1 MIFWVKDCKED
12 GNTIQL
18 RDRRFAYNL
27 QFFGEGGDKTEK
39 ATPKKLDDARKEGR
53 VARSSDLI
61 NGFMLLLM
69 FFVLKLFGG
78 IMAGLF
84 LDSFVKYYN
93 KASDISM
100 EVFDVR
106 QAVNLSN
113 EIILDIVIASLP
125 VLIGSFIVALVGN
138 IVQVGWKVTGKP
150 LKPKLDRLNPI
161 GGLKRMF
168 SQEKVVELIKSILKV
183 LAIALV
189 AYNEVKDRW
198 KFILNLY
205 DFEFMQAI
213 LNIFDIVLDVGIK
226 ISLIFVVIGL
236 ADFGCQK
243 WKHLHDLRMSKQEVK
258 DEMKQSEGDPQIKG
272 QIRQKMREGARR
284 RMMQD
289 LPKADVVITNPTHFA
304 VAVKYDKETA
314 EAPYVLAKGAD
325 YVAANIKEIA
335 KQNNIE
341 IVENKPLARML
352 YYNVEIGDQIPPELY
367 QMVAE
372 VLAYVY
378 SVKDKE
384 ILISQ

>member
-1 MIFWVKDCKED
+1 MCFCVGDCKDD

-18 RDRRFAYNL
+18 ENRRFAYNL

-39 ATPKKLDDARKEGR
+39 ATPKKLEDARKEGR

-61 NGFMLLLM
+61 NGLMLLLM
-69 FFVLKLFGG
+69 FFVLRIFGNF
-78 IMAGLF
+78 MAKGF
-84 LDSFVKYYN
+84 LESFVKYYN
-93 KASDISM
+93 KTPDISM
-100 EVFDVR
+100 EIFDVK
-106 QAVNLSN
+106 QAVNLGN
-113 EIILDIVIASLP
+113 EIVFDIVIACLP
-125 VLIGSFIVALVGN
+125 VLIGSFLVAFVGN
-138 IVQVGWKVTGKP
+138 VVQIGWKVTTKP

-183 LAIALV
+183 LAIAIV

-198 KFILNLY
+198 LFILNLY

-213 LNIFDIVLDVGIK
+213 INIFDIVLDVGVK
-226 ISLIFVVIGL
+226 ISVLFVIIGI
-236 ADFGCQK
+236 ADFGYQK

-258 DEMKQSEGDPQIKG
+258 DEMKQSEGDPQVKG
-272 QIRQKMREGARR
+272 RIRQKMREGARR
-284 RMMQD
+284 RMMQE

-304 VAVKYDKETA
+304 VAIKYDKEKA

-325 YVAANIKEIA
+325 YVAATIKEAA
-335 KQNNIE
+335 KEHKIE

-352 YYNVEIGDQIPPELY
+352 YYNVEIGEQIPPELY

-378 SVKDKE
+378 SVKNKE
-384 ILISQ
+384 ILID

>member
-1 MIFWVKDCKED
+1 MCFCVGDCKD
-12 GNTIQL
+12 DRNAIQL
-18 RDRRFAYNL
+18 ESRRFVYNL

-39 ATPKKLDDARKEGR
+39 ATPKKLEDARKEGR

-61 NGFMLLLM
+61 NGLMLLLM
-69 FFVLKLFGG
+69 FFVLRIFGSF
-78 IMAGLF
+78 MAKGF
-84 LDSFVKYYN
+84 LESFTKYYN
-93 KASDISM
+93 KTSDIAL
-100 EVFDVR
+100 EIFDVR
-106 QAVNLSN
+106 QSVSLGN
-113 EIILDIVIASLP
+113 EIVIDIIIACLP
-125 VLIGSFIVALVGN
+125 VLIGSFFVAFVGN
-138 IVQVGWKVTGKP
+138 IIQVGWKVTTKP
-150 LKPKLDRLNPI
+150 LKPKLDRLNPV

-183 LAIALV
+183 LAIAIV

-205 DFEFMQAI
+205 DFEFMQAVI
-213 LNIFDIVLDVGIK
+213 NIFNIVLDVGIK
-226 ISLIFVVIGL
+226 ISIIFVIIGL
-236 ADFGCQK
+236 ADFGYQK

-258 DEMKQSEGDPQIKG
+258 DEMKQSEGDPQVKG
-272 QIRQKMREGARR
+272 RIRQKMREGARR
-284 RMMQD
+284 RMMQE

-304 VAVKYDKETA
+304 VAIKYDREKA

-325 YVAANIKEIA
+325 YVAATIKDAA
-335 KQNNIE
+335 KEHKIE

-378 SVKDKE
+378 SIKNKE
-384 ILISQ
+384 VLVD

>member
-189 AYNEVKDRW
+189 AYNEIKDRW

-236 ADFGCQK
+236 ADFGYQK

-335 KQNNIE
+335 KANNIE

>member
-12 GNTIQL
+12 RNTIQL
-18 RDRRFAYNL
+18 KDRRFAYNL

-78 IMAGLF
+78 IMANLF

-100 EVFDVR
+100 EVFDVK

-113 EIILDIVIASLP
+113 EIVIDIVIASLP
-125 VLIGSFIVALVGN
+125 VLIGSFVVALVGN

-161 GGLKRMF
+161 GGFKRMF

-205 DFEFMQAI
+205 DFEFIQAV

-226 ISLIFVVIGL
+226 ISVIFVIIGL
-236 ADFGCQK
+236 ADFGYQK

-378 SVKDKE
+378 SVKNKE
-384 ILISQ
+384 ILIS

>member
-1 MIFWVKDCKED
+1 MIFWVKDCKD
-12 GNTIQL
+12 DRNTIQL
-18 RDRRFAYNL
+18 KDRRFAYNL

-84 LDSFVKYYN
+84 IDSFVKYYN

-113 EIILDIVIASLP
+113 EIVLDIVIASLP

-161 GGLKRMF
+161 GGFKRMF

-226 ISLIFVVIGL
+226 ISVIFVIIGL
-236 ADFGCQK
+236 ADFGYQK

-378 SVKDKE
+378 SVKNKE
-384 ILISQ
+384 ILIS

>member
-1 MIFWVKDCKED
+1 MCFCVGDCKD
-12 GNTIQL
+12 DRNAIQL
-18 RDRRFAYNL
+18 ESRRFAYNL

-39 ATPKKLDDARKEGR
+39 ATPKKLEDARKEGR

-61 NGFMLLLM
+61 NGLMLLLM
-69 FFVLKLFGG
+69 FFILRIFGSF
-78 IMAGLF
+78 MAKGF
-84 LDSFVKYYN
+84 LESFTKYYN
-93 KASDISM
+93 KTSDIAL
-100 EVFDVR
+100 EIFDAR
-106 QAVNLSN
+106 QAVSLGN
-113 EIILDIVIASLP
+113 EIVIDIIIACLP
-125 VLIGSFIVALVGN
+125 VLIGSFFVAFVGN
-138 IVQVGWKVTGKP
+138 IIQVGWKVTLKP

-183 LAIALV
+183 LAIAIV

-213 LNIFDIVLDVGIK
+213 INIFNIVLDVGIK
-226 ISLIFVVIGL
+226 ISIIFVIIGL
-236 ADFGCQK
+236 ADFGYQK

-258 DEMKQSEGDPQIKG
+258 DEMKQNEGDPLVKG
-272 QIRQKMREGARR
+272 RIRQKMREGARK
-284 RMMQD
+284 RMMQE

-304 VAVKYDKETA
+304 VAIKYDKEKA

-325 YVAANIKEIA
+325 YVAATIKEAA
-335 KQNNIE
+335 KEHKIE

-378 SVKDKE
+378 SIKNKDV
-384 ILISQ
+384 LVD

>member
-1 MIFWVKDCKED
+1 MIFWVKDCKD
-12 GNTIQL
+12 DRNTIQL

-78 IMAGLF
+78 IMANLF

-100 EVFDVR
+100 EVFDVK

-113 EIILDIVIASLP
+113 EIVIDIVIASLP
-125 VLIGSFIVALVGN
+125 VLIGSFVVALVGN

-161 GGLKRMF
+161 GGFKRMF

-205 DFEFMQAI
+205 DFEFMQAV

-226 ISLIFVVIGL
+226 ISVIFVIIGL
-236 ADFGCQK
+236 ADFGYQK

-378 SVKDKE
+378 SVKNKE

>member
-1 MIFWVKDCKED
+1 MIFWVKDCKD
-12 GNTIQL
+12 DRNTIQL

-78 IMAGLF
+78 IMANLF

-100 EVFDVR
+100 EVFDVK

-113 EIILDIVIASLP
+113 EIVIDIVIASLP
-125 VLIGSFIVALVGN
+125 VLIGSFVVALVGN

-161 GGLKRMF
+161 GGFKRMF

-205 DFEFMQAI
+205 DFEFMQAV

-226 ISLIFVVIGL
+226 ISVIFVIIGL
-236 ADFGCQK
+236 ADFGYQK

-378 SVKDKE
+378 SVKNKE
-384 ILISQ
+384 ILIS

>member
-1 MIFWVKDCKED
+1 MCFWVGDCKDEK
-12 GNTIQL
+12 NAIQL
-18 RDRRFAYNL
+18 ESIRFVYNL

-39 ATPKKLDDARKEGR
+39 ATPKKLEDARKEGR

-61 NGFMLLLM
+61 NGLMLLLM
-69 FFVLKLFGG
+69 FFVLRIFGN
-78 IMAGLF
+78 IMSNRF

-93 KASDISM
+93 KTADISM
-100 EVFDVR
+100 EIFDVR
-106 QAVNLSN
+106 QAVSLGN
-113 EIILDIVIASLP
+113 EIISDIIIASLP
-125 VLIGSFIVALVGN
+125 VLIGSFVVAFAGN
-138 IVQVGWKVTGKP
+138 VVQVGWKVTAKP
-150 LKPKLDRLNPI
+150 LKPKLERLNPA

-213 LNIFDIVLDVGIK
+213 VNIFDIVLGIGIK
-226 ISLIFVVIGL
+226 FVIIGL
-236 ADFGCQK
+236 ADFGYQK

-258 DEMKQSEGDPQIKG
+258 DEMKQSEGDPQVKG
-272 QIRQKMREGARR
+272 RIRQKMREGARR
-284 RMMQD
+284 RMMQE

-304 VAVKYDKETA
+304 VAIKYDKETA

-325 YVAANIKEIA
+325 YVAANIKETA
-335 KQNNIE
+335 KQYDIE

-352 YYNVEIGDQIPPELY
+352 YYNVEIGEQIPPELY

-378 SVKDKE
+378 SIKNKE
-384 ILISQ
+384 IIVD

>member
-1 MIFWVKDCKED
+1 MIFWVKDCKD
-12 GNTIQL
+12 DRNTIQL
-18 RDRRFAYNL
+18 KDRRFAYNL

-78 IMAGLF
+78 IMANLF
-84 LDSFVKYYN
+84 LNSFVKYYN

-100 EVFDVR
+100 EVFDVK

-113 EIILDIVIASLP
+113 EIVIDIVIASLP
-125 VLIGSFIVALVGN
+125 VLIGSFVVALVGN

-161 GGLKRMF
+161 GGFKRMF

-205 DFEFMQAI
+205 DFEFMQAV

-226 ISLIFVVIGL
+226 ISVIFVIIGL
-236 ADFGCQK
+236 ADFGYQK

-378 SVKDKE
+378 SVKNKE
-384 ILISQ
+384 ILIS

>member
-1 MIFWVKDCKED
+1 VCFCVGDCKDD

-18 RDRRFAYNL
+18 ENRRFAYNL

-39 ATPKKLDDARKEGR
+39 ATPKKLEDARKEGR

-61 NGFMLLLM
+61 NGLMLLLM
-69 FFVLKLFGG
+69 FFVLRIFGNF
-78 IMAGLF
+78 MAKGF
-84 LDSFVKYYN
+84 LESFVKYYN
-93 KASDISM
+93 KTADISM
-100 EVFDVR
+100 EIFDVK
-106 QAVNLSN
+106 QAVNLGN
-113 EIILDIVIASLP
+113 EIVFDIVIACLP
-125 VLIGSFIVALVGN
+125 ILIGSFLVAFAGN
-138 IVQVGWKVTGKP
+138 VVQIGWKVTTKP

-183 LAIALV
+183 LAIAIV

-198 KFILNLY
+198 LFILNLY

-213 LNIFDIVLDVGIK
+213 VNIFDIVLDVGVK
-226 ISLIFVVIGL
+226 ISVLFVIIGI
-236 ADFGCQK
+236 ADFGYQK

-258 DEMKQSEGDPQIKG
+258 DEMKQSEGDPQVKG
-272 QIRQKMREGARR
+272 RIRQKMREGARR
-284 RMMQD
+284 RMMQE

-304 VAVKYDKETA
+304 VAIKYDKEKA

-325 YVAANIKEIA
+325 FVASTIKEAA
-335 KQNNIE
+335 KVHKIE

-352 YYNVEIGDQIPPELY
+352 YYNVEIGEQIPPELY

-378 SVKDKE
+378 SVKNKE
-384 ILISQ
+384 ILID

>member
-12 GNTIQL
+12 RNTIQL

-78 IMAGLF
+78 IMANLF

-100 EVFDVR
+100 EVFDVK

-113 EIILDIVIASLP
+113 EIVLDIVIASLP
-125 VLIGSFIVALVGN
+125 VLIGSFVVALVGN

-161 GGLKRMF
+161 GGFKRMF

-205 DFEFMQAI
+205 DFEFMQAV

-226 ISLIFVVIGL
+226 ISVIFVIIGL
-236 ADFGCQK
+236 ADFGYQK

-378 SVKDKE
+378 SVKNKE
-384 ILISQ
+384 ILIS

>member
-12 GNTIQL
+12 RNTIQL

-61 NGFMLLLM
+61 DGFMLLLM

-78 IMAGLF
+78 IMANLF
-84 LDSFVKYYN
+84 LNSFVKYYN

-100 EVFDVR
+100 EVFDVK

-113 EIILDIVIASLP
+113 EIVIDIVIASLP
-125 VLIGSFIVALVGN
+125 VLIGSFVVALVGN

-161 GGLKRMF
+161 GGFKRMF

-205 DFEFMQAI
+205 DFEFMQAV

-226 ISLIFVVIGL
+226 ISVIFVIIGL
-236 ADFGCQK
+236 ADFGYQK

-378 SVKDKE
+378 SVKNKE
-384 ILISQ
+384 ILIS

>member
-18 RDRRFAYNL
+18 KDRRFAYNL

-236 ADFGCQK
+236 ADFGYQK

-304 VAVKYDKETA
+304 VAVKYDKDTA

>member
-12 GNTIQL
+12 RNTIQL

-113 EIILDIVIASLP
+113 EIVLDIVIASLP
-125 VLIGSFIVALVGN
+125 VLIGSFVVALVGN

-161 GGLKRMF
+161 GGFKRMF

-226 ISLIFVVIGL
+226 ISLIFVIIGL
-236 ADFGCQK
+236 ADFGYQK

-378 SVKDKE
+378 SVKNKE
-384 ILISQ
+384 ILIS

>member
-12 GNTIQL
+12 RNTIQL

-78 IMAGLF
+78 IMANLF
-84 LDSFVKYYN
+84 LNSFVKYYN

-100 EVFDVR
+100 EVFDVK

-113 EIILDIVIASLP
+113 EIVIDIVIASLP
-125 VLIGSFIVALVGN
+125 VLIGSFVVALVGN

-161 GGLKRMF
+161 GGFKRMF

-205 DFEFMQAI
+205 DFEFMQAV

-236 ADFGCQK
+236 ADFGYQK

-378 SVKDKE
+378 SVKNKE
-384 ILISQ
+384 ILIS

>member
-1 MIFWVKDCKED
+1 VIFWVKDCKD
-12 GNTIQL
+12 DRNTIQL

-78 IMAGLF
+78 IMANLF

-100 EVFDVR
+100 EVFDVK

-113 EIILDIVIASLP
+113 EIVIDIVIASLP
-125 VLIGSFIVALVGN
+125 VLIGSFVVALVGN

-161 GGLKRMF
+161 GGFKRMF

-205 DFEFMQAI
+205 DFEFMQAV

-226 ISLIFVVIGL
+226 ISVIFVIIGL
-236 ADFGCQK
+236 ADFGYQK

-378 SVKDKE
+378 SVKNKE
-384 ILISQ
+384 ILIS

>member
-12 GNTIQL
+12 RNTIQL

-78 IMAGLF
+78 IMANLF

-113 EIILDIVIASLP
+113 EIVLDIVIASLP
-125 VLIGSFIVALVGN
+125 VLIGSFVVALVGN

-226 ISLIFVVIGL
+226 ISVIFVIIGL
-236 ADFGCQK
+236 ADFGYQK

-284 RMMQD
+284 RMMQE

-378 SVKDKE
+378 SVNNKE
-384 ILISQ
+384 ILIS

>member
-1 MIFWVKDCKED
+1 MCFCVGDCKDD

-18 RDRRFAYNL
+18 ENRRFVYNL

-39 ATPKKLDDARKEGR
+39 ATPKKLEDARKEGR

-61 NGFMLLLM
+61 NGLMLLLM
-69 FFVLKLFGG
+69 FFVLRIFGNF
-78 IMAGLF
+78 MAKGF
-84 LDSFVKYYN
+84 LESFVKYYN
-93 KASDISM
+93 KTADISM
-100 EVFDVR
+100 EIFDVK
-106 QAVNLSN
+106 QAVNLGN
-113 EIILDIVIASLP
+113 EIVFDIVIACLP
-125 VLIGSFIVALVGN
+125 VLIGSFLVAFAGN
-138 IVQVGWKVTGKP
+138 VVQIGWKVTTKP

-183 LAIALV
+183 LAIAIV

-198 KFILNLY
+198 LFILNLY

-213 LNIFDIVLDVGIK
+213 VNIFDIVLDVGVK
-226 ISLIFVVIGL
+226 ISVLFVIIGV
-236 ADFGCQK
+236 ADFGYQK

-258 DEMKQSEGDPQIKG
+258 DEMKQSEGDPQVKG
-272 QIRQKMREGARR
+272 RIRQKMREGARR
-284 RMMQD
+284 RMMQE

-304 VAVKYDKETA
+304 VAIKYDKEKA
-314 EAPYVLAKGAD
+314 EAPYMLAKGAD
-325 YVAANIKEIA
+325 FVASTIKEAA
-335 KQNNIE
+335 KEHKIE

-352 YYNVEIGDQIPPELY
+352 YYNVEIGEQIPPELY

-378 SVKDKE
+378 SVKNKE
-384 ILISQ
+384 ILID

>member
-1 MIFWVKDCKED
+1 MCFCVGDCKD
-12 GNTIQL
+12 DRNTIQL
-18 RDRRFAYNL
+18 ENRRFSYNL

-39 ATPKKLDDARKEGR
+39 ATPKKLEDARKEGR

-61 NGFMLLLM
+61 NGLMLLLM
-69 FFVLKLFGG
+69 FFVLRIFGNF
-78 IMAGLF
+78 MAKGF
-84 LDSFVKYYN
+84 LESFVKYYN
-93 KASDISM
+93 KTADISM
-100 EVFDVR
+100 EIFDVK
-106 QAVNLSN
+106 QAVNLGN
-113 EIILDIVIASLP
+113 EIVFDIVIACLP
-125 VLIGSFIVALVGN
+125 VLIGSFLVAFAGN
-138 IVQVGWKVTGKP
+138 VVQIGWKVTTKP

-183 LAIALV
+183 LAIAIV

-198 KFILNLY
+198 LFILNLY

-213 LNIFDIVLDVGIK
+213 VNIFDIVLDVGVK
-226 ISLIFVVIGL
+226 ISVLFVIIGI
-236 ADFGCQK
+236 ADFGYQK

-258 DEMKQSEGDPQIKG
+258 DEMKQSEGDPQVKG
-272 QIRQKMREGARR
+272 RIRQKMREGARR
-284 RMMQD
+284 RMMQE

-304 VAVKYDKETA
+304 VAIKYDKEKA

-325 YVAANIKEIA
+325 FVASTIKEAA
-335 KQNNIE
+335 KEHKIE

-352 YYNVEIGDQIPPELY
+352 YYNVEIGEQIPPELY

-378 SVKDKE
+378 SVKNKE
-384 ILISQ
+384 ILID

>member
-18 RDRRFAYNL
+18 KDRRFAYNL

-113 EIILDIVIASLP
+113 EIVLDIVIASLP

-236 ADFGCQK
+236 ADFGYQK

-378 SVKDKE
+378 SVKNKE

>member
-1 MIFWVKDCKED
+1 MIFWAKDCKED
-12 GNTIQL
+12 RNTIQL

-78 IMAGLF
+78 IMANLF

-100 EVFDVR
+100 EVFDVK

-113 EIILDIVIASLP
+113 EIVIDIVIASLP
-125 VLIGSFIVALVGN
+125 VLIGSFVVALVGN

-161 GGLKRMF
+161 GGFKRMF

-205 DFEFMQAI
+205 DFEFMQAV

-226 ISLIFVVIGL
+226 ISVIFVIIGL
-236 ADFGCQK
+236 ADFGYQK

-378 SVKDKE
+378 SVKNKE
-384 ILISQ
+384 ILIS

>member
-236 ADFGCQK
+236 ADFGYQK

-335 KQNNIE
+335 KANNIE

>member
-1 MIFWVKDCKED
+1 MCFCVGDCKDD

-18 RDRRFAYNL
+18 ENRRFAYNL

-39 ATPKKLDDARKEGR
+39 ATPKKLEDARKEGR

-61 NGFMLLLM
+61 NGLMLLLM
-69 FFVLKLFGG
+69 FFVLRIFGNF
-78 IMAGLF
+78 MAKGF
-84 LDSFVKYYN
+84 LESFVKYYN
-93 KASDISM
+93 KTPDISM
-100 EVFDVR
+100 EIFDVK
-106 QAVNLSN
+106 QAVNLGN
-113 EIILDIVIASLP
+113 EIVFDIVIACLP
-125 VLIGSFIVALVGN
+125 VLIGSFLVAFAGN
-138 IVQVGWKVTGKP
+138 VVQIGWKVTTKP

-183 LAIALV
+183 LAIAIV

-198 KFILNLY
+198 LFILNLY

-213 LNIFDIVLDVGIK
+213 VNIFDIVLDVGVK
-226 ISLIFVVIGL
+226 ISVLFVIIGI
-236 ADFGCQK
+236 ADFGYQK

-258 DEMKQSEGDPQIKG
+258 DEMKQSEGDPQVKG
-272 QIRQKMREGARR
+272 RIRQKMREGARR
-284 RMMQD
+284 RMMQE

-304 VAVKYDKETA
+304 VAIKYDKEKA

-325 YVAANIKEIA
+325 YVAATIKEAA
-335 KQNNIE
+335 KEHKIE

-352 YYNVEIGDQIPPELY
+352 YYNVEIGEQIPPELY

-378 SVKDKE
+378 SVKNKE
-384 ILISQ
+384 ILID

>member
-1 MIFWVKDCKED
+1 VCFCVGDCKDD

-18 RDRRFAYNL
+18 ENRRFAYNL

-39 ATPKKLDDARKEGR
+39 ATPKKLEDARKEGR

-61 NGFMLLLM
+61 NGLMLLLM
-69 FFVLKLFGG
+69 FFVLRIFGNF
-78 IMAGLF
+78 MAKGF
-84 LDSFVKYYN
+84 LESFVKYYN
-93 KASDISM
+93 KTADISM
-100 EVFDVR
+100 EIFDVK
-106 QAVNLSN
+106 QAVNLGN
-113 EIILDIVIASLP
+113 EIVFDIVIACLP
-125 VLIGSFIVALVGN
+125 VLIGSFLVAFVGN
-138 IVQVGWKVTGKP
+138 VVQIGWKVTTKP

-183 LAIALV
+183 LAIAIV

-198 KFILNLY
+198 LFILNLY

-213 LNIFDIVLDVGIK
+213 VNIFDIVLDVGVK
-226 ISLIFVVIGL
+226 ISVLFVIIGI
-236 ADFGCQK
+236 ADFGYQK

-258 DEMKQSEGDPQIKG
+258 DEMKQSEGDPQVKG
-272 QIRQKMREGARR
+272 RIRQKMREGARR
-284 RMMQD
+284 RMMQE

-304 VAVKYDKETA
+304 VAIKYDKEKA

-325 YVAANIKEIA
+325 FVASTIKEAA
-335 KQNNIE
+335 KVHKIE

-352 YYNVEIGDQIPPELY
+352 YYNVEIGEQIPPELY

-378 SVKDKE
+378 SVKNKE
-384 ILISQ
+384 ILID

>member
-1 MIFWVKDCKED
+1 MCFCVGDCKDD

-18 RDRRFAYNL
+18 ENRRFVYNL

-39 ATPKKLDDARKEGR
+39 ATPKKLEDARKEGR

-61 NGFMLLLM
+61 NGLMLLLM
-69 FFVLKLFGG
+69 FFVLRIFGNF
-78 IMAGLF
+78 MAKGF
-84 LDSFVKYYN
+84 LESFVKYYN
-93 KASDISM
+93 KTADISM
-100 EVFDVR
+100 EIFDVK
-106 QAVNLSN
+106 QAVNLGN
-113 EIILDIVIASLP
+113 EIVFDIVIACLP
-125 VLIGSFIVALVGN
+125 VLIGSFLVAFAGN
-138 IVQVGWKVTGKP
+138 VVQIGWKVTTKP

-183 LAIALV
+183 LAIAIV

-198 KFILNLY
+198 LFILNLY

-213 LNIFDIVLDVGIK
+213 VNIFDIVLDVGVK
-226 ISLIFVVIGL
+226 ISVLFVIIGI
-236 ADFGCQK
+236 ADFGYQK

-258 DEMKQSEGDPQIKG
+258 DEMKQSEGDPQVKG
-272 QIRQKMREGARR
+272 RIRQKMREGARR
-284 RMMQD
+284 RMMQE

-304 VAVKYDKETA
+304 VAIKYDKEKA

-325 YVAANIKEIA
+325 FVASTIKEAA
-335 KQNNIE
+335 KEHKIE

-352 YYNVEIGDQIPPELY
+352 YYNVEIGEQIPPELY

-378 SVKDKE
+378 SVKNKE
-384 ILISQ
+384 ILID

>member
-12 GNTIQL
+12 RNTIQL

-78 IMAGLF
+78 IMANLF

-113 EIILDIVIASLP
+113 EIVLDIVIASLP
-125 VLIGSFIVALVGN
+125 VLIGSFVVALVGN

-205 DFEFMQAI
+205 DFEFMQAV

-226 ISLIFVVIGL
+226 ISVIFVIIGL
-236 ADFGCQK
+236 ADFGYQK

-284 RMMQD
+284 RMMQE

-378 SVKDKE
+378 SVKNKE
-384 ILISQ
+384 ILIS

>member
-12 GNTIQL
+12 RNTIQL

-78 IMAGLF
+78 IMANLF

-100 EVFDVR
+100 EVFDVK

-113 EIILDIVIASLP
+113 EIVIDIVIASLP
-125 VLIGSFIVALVGN
+125 VLIGSFVVALVGN

-161 GGLKRMF
+161 GGFKRMF

-205 DFEFMQAI
+205 DFEFMQAV

-226 ISLIFVVIGL
+226 ISVIFVIIGL
-236 ADFGCQK
+236 ADFGYQK

-372 VLAYVY
+372 VLADVY
-378 SVKDKE
+378 SVKNKE
-384 ILISQ
+384 ILIS

>member
-1 MIFWVKDCKED
+1 MCFCVGDCKDD

-18 RDRRFAYNL
+18 ENRRFAYNL

-39 ATPKKLDDARKEGR
+39 ATPKKLEDARKEGR

-61 NGFMLLLM
+61 NGLMLLLM
-69 FFVLKLFGG
+69 FFVLRIFGNF
-78 IMAGLF
+78 MAKGF
-84 LDSFVKYYN
+84 LESFVKYYN
-93 KASDISM
+93 KTADISM
-100 EVFDVR
+100 EIFDVK
-106 QAVNLSN
+106 QAVNLGN
-113 EIILDIVIASLP
+113 EIVFDIVIACLP
-125 VLIGSFIVALVGN
+125 VLIGSFLVAFVGN
-138 IVQVGWKVTGKP
+138 VVQIGWKVTTKP

-183 LAIALV
+183 LAIAIV

-198 KFILNLY
+198 LFILNLY

-213 LNIFDIVLDVGIK
+213 VNIFDIVLDVGVK
-226 ISLIFVVIGL
+226 ISVLFVIIGV
-236 ADFGCQK
+236 ADFGYQK

-258 DEMKQSEGDPQIKG
+258 DEMKQSEGDPQVKG
-272 QIRQKMREGARR
+272 RIRQKMREGARR
-284 RMMQD
+284 RMMQE

-304 VAVKYDKETA
+304 VAIKYDKEKA

-325 YVAANIKEIA
+325 YVAATIKEAA
-335 KQNNIE
+335 KEHKIE

-352 YYNVEIGDQIPPELY
+352 YYNVEIGEQIPPELY

-378 SVKDKE
+378 SVKNKE
-384 ILISQ
+384 ILID

>member
-1 MIFWVKDCKED
+1 MCFCVGDCKDD

-18 RDRRFAYNL
+18 ENRRFAYNL

-39 ATPKKLDDARKEGR
+39 ATPKKLEDARKEGR

-61 NGFMLLLM
+61 NGLMLLLM
-69 FFVLKLFGG
+69 FFVLRIFGNF
-78 IMAGLF
+78 MAKGF
-84 LDSFVKYYN
+84 LESFVKYYN
-93 KASDISM
+93 KTADISM
-100 EVFDVR
+100 EIFDVK
-106 QAVNLSN
+106 QAVNLGN
-113 EIILDIVIASLP
+113 EIVFDIVIACLP
-125 VLIGSFIVALVGN
+125 VLIGSFLVAFVGN
-138 IVQVGWKVTGKP
+138 VVQIGWKVTTKP

-183 LAIALV
+183 LAIAIV

-198 KFILNLY
+198 LFILNLY

-213 LNIFDIVLDVGIK
+213 VNIFDIVLDVGVK
-226 ISLIFVVIGL
+226 ISVLFVIIGI
-236 ADFGCQK
+236 ADFGYQK

-258 DEMKQSEGDPQIKG
+258 DEMKQSEGDPQVKG
-272 QIRQKMREGARR
+272 RIRQKMREGARR
-284 RMMQD
+284 RMMQE

-304 VAVKYDKETA
+304 VAIKYDKEKA

-325 YVAANIKEIA
+325 YVASTIKEAA
-335 KQNNIE
+335 KEHKIE

-352 YYNVEIGDQIPPELY
+352 YYNVEIGEQIPPELY

-378 SVKDKE
+378 SVKNKE
-384 ILISQ
+384 ILID

>member
-1 MIFWVKDCKED
+1 MIFWVKDCKD
-12 GNTIQL
+12 DRNTIQL

-113 EIILDIVIASLP
+113 EIVLDIVIASLP
-125 VLIGSFIVALVGN
+125 VLIGSFVVALVGN

-205 DFEFMQAI
+205 DFEFMQAV

-226 ISLIFVVIGL
+226 ISAIFVIIGL
-236 ADFGCQK
+236 ADFGYQK

-284 RMMQD
+284 RMMQE

-378 SVKDKE
+378 SVKNKE
-384 ILISQ
+384 ILIS

>member
-1 MIFWVKDCKED
+1 MCFCVGDCKDD

-18 RDRRFAYNL
+18 ENRRFAYNL

-39 ATPKKLDDARKEGR
+39 ATPKKLEDARKEGR

-61 NGFMLLLM
+61 NGLMLLLM
-69 FFVLKLFGG
+69 FFVLRIFGNF
-78 IMAGLF
+78 MAKGF
-84 LDSFVKYYN
+84 LESFVKYYN
-93 KASDISM
+93 KTADISM
-100 EVFDVR
+100 EIFDVK
-106 QAVNLSN
+106 QAVNLGN
-113 EIILDIVIASLP
+113 EIVFDIVIACLP
-125 VLIGSFIVALVGN
+125 VLIGSFLVAFVGN
-138 IVQVGWKVTGKP
+138 VVQIGWKVTTKP

-183 LAIALV
+183 LAIAIV
-189 AYNEVKDRW
+189 AYNEVKDSW
-198 KFILNLY
+198 LFILNLY

-213 LNIFDIVLDVGIK
+213 VNIFDIVLDVGVK
-226 ISLIFVVIGL
+226 ISVLFVIIGI
-236 ADFGCQK
+236 ADFGYQK

-258 DEMKQSEGDPQIKG
+258 DEMKQSEGDPQVKG
-272 QIRQKMREGARR
+272 RIRQKMREGARR
-284 RMMQD
+284 RMMQE

-304 VAVKYDKETA
+304 VAIKYDKEKA

-325 YVAANIKEIA
+325 YVAATIKEAA
-335 KQNNIE
+335 KEYKIE

-352 YYNVEIGDQIPPELY
+352 YYNVEIGEQIPPELY

-378 SVKDKE
+378 SVKNKE
-384 ILISQ
+384 ILID

>member
-78 IMAGLF
+78 IMANLF

-100 EVFDVR
+100 EVFDVK

-113 EIILDIVIASLP
+113 EIVIDIVIASLP
-125 VLIGSFIVALVGN
+125 VLIGSFVVALVGN

-161 GGLKRMF
+161 GGFKRMF

-205 DFEFMQAI
+205 DFEFMQAV

-226 ISLIFVVIGL
+226 ISVIFVIIGL
-236 ADFGCQK
+236 ADFGYQK

-378 SVKDKE
+378 SVKNKE
-384 ILISQ
+384 ILIS

>member
-18 RDRRFAYNL
+18 KDRRFAYNL

-113 EIILDIVIASLP
+113 EIVLDIVIASLP

-236 ADFGCQK
+236 ADFGYQK

-367 QMVAE
+367 QMVAA

-378 SVKDKE
+378 SVKNKE
-384 ILISQ
+384 ILIS

>member
-1 MIFWVKDCKED
+1 VCFRVGDCKD
-12 GNTIQL
+12 DRNAIQL
-18 RDRRFAYNL
+18 ERGRFAYNL

-39 ATPKKLDDARKEGR
+39 ATPKKLEDARKEGR

-61 NGFMLLLM
+61 NGLMLLLM
-69 FFVLKLFGG
+69 FIVLRIFGNL
-78 IMAGLF
+78 MANGF
-84 LDSFVKYYN
+84 LESFVKYYN
-93 KASDISM
+93 KTADMAM
-100 EVFDVR
+100 EIFDVR
-106 QAVNLSN
+106 QAVSLGN
-113 EIILDIVIASLP
+113 EIVVDIVTASLP
-125 VLIGSFIVALVGN
+125 VLIGSFFVAFAGN
-138 IVQVGWKVTGKP
+138 IIQVGWKVTAKP

-183 LAIALV
+183 LAIAVV

-205 DFEFMQAI
+205 DLEFMQGI
-213 LNIFDIVLDVGIK
+213 VNIFNIVLDVGIK
-226 ISLIFVVIGL
+226 ISVIFVIIGL
-236 ADFGCQK
+236 ADFGYQK

-258 DEMKQSEGDPQIKG
+258 DEMKQSEGDPQVKG
-272 QIRQKMREGARR
+272 RIRQKMREGARR
-284 RMMQD
+284 RMMQE

-304 VAVKYDKETA
+304 VAIKYDKEKA

-325 YVAANIKEIA
+325 YVAATIKEAA
-335 KQNNIE
+335 KEHKIE

-378 SVKDKE
+378 SIKNKE
-384 ILISQ
+384 IIVD